1 MTRLGGGGNAGAVE
15 SMENQTQVFHP
26 FHRPLKIPQ
35 TRRDFH
41 ISTARGLRRLE
52 KWKTQ
57 TRFPTFPPGARDDD
71 DGFPSQLKDQRKEVD
86 RSAAASFSDALSL
99 RSSGAAFMLIF
110 QLENALKTRL
120 SDRAYSLMA
129 VTECDTPFRTRV
141 RFCLLKFSTVC
152 KGISAARRNHCENL
166 ASEPFSDA
174 SYE

>member
-110 QLENALKTRL
+110 QLENAGRL
-120 SDRAYSLMA
+120 ICQAERKWQFETD
-129 VTECDTPFRTRV
+129 P
-141 RFCLLKFSTVC
+141 
-152 KGISAARRNHCENL
+152 ARHAFVPR
-166 ASEPFSDA
+166 PRRQD
-174 SYE
+174 